1 MQIVPNL
8 SGHLLYSIE
17 RTDKKGIS
25 LILQKIFLFGIA
37 LNLLFVHYTSRQ
49 LPSGKTIYLRSI

>member
-37 LNLLFVHYTSRQ
+37 LNLLFVHYQ